1 MLKINKIR
9 KYYPIFKKYSLEDL
23 VNKVIDLRLTIEEDN
38 SIVDETIPYSYWVT
52 EFKTPLVAVD
62 GKLDSIEFVGKF
74 IIPELDALR
83 LMYGDPDSLFERWWN
98 PSESE
103 FMKTQ
108 DECGIRVGKRLIA
121 WNKFTIEDRL
131 DLYRMIFKRVRLK

>member
-9 KYYPIFKKYSLEDL
+9 KYYPIFKEYSLEDL

-38 SIVDETIPYSYWVT
+38 SIVDETIPYSYLVT
-52 EFKTPLVAVD
+52 EYKTPLVDVD

-83 LMYGDPDSLFERWWN
+83 LMYGDPDSLFERWWD
-98 PSESE
+98 PSEGE

-121 WNKFTIEDRL
+121 WNKVTIEVRL
-131 DLYRMIFKRVRLK
+131 NLYSVIYKRVRMK

>member
-9 KYYPIFKKYSLEDL
+9 KYYPIFKEYSLEDL

-38 SIVDETIPYSYWVT
+38 SIVDETIPYSYWET
-52 EFKTPLVAVD
+52 EFTTPLVAVD

-83 LMYGDPDSLFERWWN
+83 LMYGDSDSLFERWWD

-108 DECGIRVGKRLIA
+108 DDCRIRVGKRLIA

-131 DLYRMIFKRVRLK
+131 NLYSVIYKRVRLK

>member
-1 MLKINKIR
+1 MLKMSKLR
-9 KYYPIFKKYSLEDL
+9 KYYPIFKEYSLEDL
-23 VNKVIDLRLTIEEDN
+23 VNKVIDLRLTLDEDN

-74 IIPELDALR
+74 IIPELESLR
-83 LMYGDPDSLFERWWN
+83 LMYGDPDSLFERWWDPN
-98 PSESE
+98 ESE

-108 DECGIRVGKRLIA
+108 EDCGIRVGKRLIA

-131 DLYRMIFKRVRLK
+131 DIYNVIFKRVRLK

>member
-1 MLKINKIR
+1 MLKMSKLR
-9 KYYPIFKKYSLEDL
+9 KYYPIFKEYSLEDL

-52 EFKTPLVAVD
+52 EFITPLVAVD

-74 IIPELDALR
+74 IIPELDSLR
-83 LMYGDPDSLFERWWN
+83 LTYGDPDSLCERWWDPN
-98 PSESE
+98 ESE

-131 DLYRMIFKRVRLK
+131 DLYRVIFKRVRLK